1 MRKKV
6 MNYYEIFRVYDV
18 IRNVENLF
26 FGIGN

>member
-6 MNYYEIFRVYDV
+6 MNYEIFWVYDV